1 MSYKMNI
8 FIGIIILLAFFCIIA
23 QPTEISFH
31 PFRIAF
37 KHFGYGIGTIF
48 IVLGILFIHSEAKL
62 SAQREF
68 TAAVKESLQKGLNIS
83 AEELDAVW
91 NGEKT
96 LEEIKNSENGI
107 QSNRNEHHHE
117 D

>member
-1 MSYKMNI
+1 MNTKMNI
-8 FIGIIILLAFFCIIA
+8 FIGILILLCFFCVIA
-23 QPTEISFH
+23 QPTEITFH

-37 KHFGYGIGTIF
+37 KHLGYGIGTIF
-48 IVLGILFIHSEAKL
+48 IVLGILFIHGEAKL

-68 TAAVKESLQKGLNIS
+68 TAAIKESLQKGLNIS

-96 LEEIKNSENGI
+96 LEEIKNTENGN
-107 QSNRNEHHHE
+107 QHHNEN
-117 D
+117 